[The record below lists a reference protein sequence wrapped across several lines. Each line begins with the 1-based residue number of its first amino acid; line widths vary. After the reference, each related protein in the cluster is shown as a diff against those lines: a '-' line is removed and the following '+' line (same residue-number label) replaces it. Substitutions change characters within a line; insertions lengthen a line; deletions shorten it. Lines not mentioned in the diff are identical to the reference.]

1 MEAWIRHE
9 LDARGSLVVVKED
22 SDDFRLHQ
30 HVQVGMFAVLQQGMN
45 VTVGRVLS
53 LTVWR
58 GVSQEG
64 SNGVVGVKV
73 A

>member
-1 MEAWIRHE
+1 
-9 LDARGSLVVVKED
+9 
-22 SDDFRLHQ
+22 
-30 HVQVGMFAVLQQGMN
+30 MFAVLQQGMN